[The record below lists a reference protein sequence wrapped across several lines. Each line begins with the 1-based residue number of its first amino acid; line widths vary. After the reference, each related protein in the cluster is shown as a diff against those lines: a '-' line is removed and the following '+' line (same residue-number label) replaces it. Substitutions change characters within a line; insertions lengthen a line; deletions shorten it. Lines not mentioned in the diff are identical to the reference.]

1 MAISG
6 APDYYRILRVDP
18 QAEPEVINA
27 AYRKLAAMYH
37 PDVDSSPDAQ
47 SRMVEINQ
55 AYGILRDPESR
66 AAYDRARGVATA
78 RRAQTARVADASS
91 TRSGLEGFARAIMMM
106 VISGIILNV
115 LFSAFAGPGGRW
127 IAIAVVV
134 VLLAWKGGPIFRYFS
149 GKG

>member
-37 PDVDSSPDAQ
+37 PDVDPSPDAKT
-47 SRMVEINQ
+47 RMVEINQ
-55 AYGILRDPESR
+55 AYGILRDPDTR
-66 AAYDRARGVATA
+66 AAYDRARGIAT
-78 RRAQTARVADASS
+78 RRAAAAAGASTA
-91 TRSGLEGFARAIMMM
+91 RSGLEGFARAIMMM

-115 LFSAFAGPGGRW
+115 IFSAFAGPGGRW
-127 IAIAVVV
+127 MAIGLIV

>member
-37 PDVDSSPDAQ
+37 PDVDPSPDAKT
-47 SRMVEINQ
+47 RMVEINQ
-55 AYGILRDPESR
+55 AYGILRDPDTR
-66 AAYDRARGVATA
+66 AAYDRARGIATQ
-78 RRAQTARVADASS
+78 RAAAAAGASTA
-91 TRSGLEGFARAIMMM
+91 RSGLEGFARAIMMM

-115 LFSAFAGPGGRW
+115 IFSAFAGPGGRW
-127 IAIAVVV
+127 MAIGLIV

>member
-55 AYGILRDPESR
+55 AYGVLRDPESR
-66 AAYDRARGVATA
+66 AAYDRARGLATA
-78 RRAQTARVADASS
+78 RRAQAARAAGAPS
-91 TRSGLEGFARAIMMM
+91 TQSGLEGFARAIMMM

-115 LFSAFAGPGGRW
+115 LFSSVAGPGGRW

-134 VLLAWKGGPIFRYFS
+134 VLLVWKGGPIFRYFS
-149 GKG
+149 GKS

>member
-1 MAISG
+1 MAISE

-37 PDVDSSPDAQ
+37 PDVDPSPDAQ
-47 SRMVEINQ
+47 ARMVEINQ
-55 AYGILRDPESR
+55 AYGVLRDPESR

-78 RRAQTARVADASS
+78 RRAQAARAAAPVSTQSS
-91 TRSGLEGFARAIMMM
+91 LEGFARAIMMM

-115 LFSAFAGPGGRW
+115 IFSAFAGPGGRW
-127 IAIAVVV
+127 MAIGLCV

>member
-37 PDVDSSPDAQ
+37 PDVDPSPDAQ
-47 SRMVEINQ
+47 TRMVEINQ
-55 AYGILRDPESR
+55 AYGVLRDPDSR
-66 AAYDRARGVATA
+66 AAYDRARGLATA
-78 RRAQTARVADASS
+78 RHAQAARAAGSGSS
-91 TRSGLEGFARAIMMM
+91 QGGIEGFARAIMMM

-115 LFSAFAGPGGRW
+115 LFGAVAGPGGRW
-127 IAIAVVV
+127 IAIGVIV